1 MCMWTNNRK
10 HSLLC
15 ADVRLHS
22 HSVTENRSFDE
33 YAFPTNDSSIKNAT
47 SRLYSLLARNPSKP
61 TQNDRYT
68 SCMYETMIHLSQ
80 LCLAFLSHNQFTHTQ
95 TRFQNKMQQPT
106 LSKCSKAYHK
116 NDTKTPKTMK
126 KRKTKFT
133 FIKLTLS
140 IGCTRND
147 LIQIYAPYKSS

>member
-68 SCMYETMIHLSQ
+68 SCVYETMNHLSQ

-95 TRFQNKMQQPT
+95 TKD
-106 LSKCSKAYHK
+106 S
-116 NDTKTPKTMK
+116 
-126 KRKTKFT
+126 KTKCNYQLYRNVQKHT
-133 FIKLTLS
+133 TKMTQKLQKLW
-140 IGCTRND
+140 
-147 LIQIYAPYKSS
+147 KSEKQNSLL